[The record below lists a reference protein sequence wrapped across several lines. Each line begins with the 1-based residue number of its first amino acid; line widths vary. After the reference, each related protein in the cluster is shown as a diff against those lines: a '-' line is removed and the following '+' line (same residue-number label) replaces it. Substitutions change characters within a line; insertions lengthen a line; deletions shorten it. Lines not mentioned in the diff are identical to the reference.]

1 MFRMVRRGTYK
12 PKHTTGT
19 SSYLTKDNTRIQI
32 ILFLKSHTVAN
43 QNKIKHEAKGLSTQ
57 QWNPMKNILDEMC
70 EWKWIE
76 KRASEESQNVTVYSL
91 TNTGQT
97 VADQFIEVRDKF
109 DEFFKLDSFQG
120 FKQG

>member
-1 MFRMVRRGTYK
+1 MSN
-12 PKHTTGT
+12 HN
-19 SSYLTKDNTRIQI
+19 D
-32 ILFLKSHTVAN
+32 FLKF
-43 QNKIKHEAKGLSTQ
+43 EAVLAH
-57 QWNPMKNILDEMC
+57 C
-70 EWKWIE
+70 E

-120 FKQG
+120 FRQE